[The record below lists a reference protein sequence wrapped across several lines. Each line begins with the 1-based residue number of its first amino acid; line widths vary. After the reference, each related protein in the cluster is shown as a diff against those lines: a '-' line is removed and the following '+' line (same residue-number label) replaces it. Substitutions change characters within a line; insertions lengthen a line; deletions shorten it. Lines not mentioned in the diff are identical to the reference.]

1 MYWRKH
7 SMRKAKQM
15 ACMQAKRAF
24 CMPETGLDSWLIGCD
39 TAAVNLHSIS
49 LETDNSSE

>member
-1 MYWRKH
+1 
-7 SMRKAKQM
+7 M
-15 ACMQAKRAF
+15 AYKQAKRAF
-24 CMPETGLDSWLIGCD
+24 WMPETGLDSLADGVCE